1 MKERFFLLAA
11 LLIPGLELTAESR
24 IVVKDEAIR
33 PVERRIFGTNQ
44 IAGVNRKNQ
53 KTGGRN
59 RTYDLGMGIW
69 DPAGNAPDP
78 EMV

>member
-1 MKERFFLLAA
+1 MKERYFLLAA

-59 RTYDLGMGIW
+59 RRFFMNFGSRGFS
-69 DPAGNAPDP
+69 
-78 EMV
+78 EMI